1 MPAEPGGKPQ
11 EACESTC
18 ESGER
23 WIEQWRRG
31 GDRDECLRQLFTAHF
46 RKVFTFFSGKGFP
59 EEECHD
65 LAQETFLRAFTRLET
80 FRGDARFT
88 TWLFQIMEN
97 VRRNA
102 LRDQTAQKRQGQEVP
117 LEVFADPES
126 PAEMAR
132 ILAIDEPGPLERIL
146 AWERSSRLREA
157 IQGLPNQMRRCV
169 ELRVEQDLKYRDIAD
184 VLEVSIDT
192 VKAHLFQARHIL
204 RGELG
209 DPA

>member
-1 MPAEPGGKPQ
+1 MRSMPAERCPEDREP
-11 EACESTC
+11 
-18 ESGER
+18 GER
-23 WIEQWRRG
+23 WIELLRRG
-31 GDRDECLRQLFTAHF
+31 GDREECLRQLFAVHY
-46 RKVFTFFSGKGFP
+46 RRVFTFFAGRGFP
-59 EEECHD
+59 EEECSD
-65 LAQETFLRAFTRLET
+65 LAQETFLRAFTRLDT
-80 FRGDARFT
+80 FRGEARFT

-102 LRDQTAQKRQGQEVP
+102 LRDRTAQKRQGQEVP
-117 LEVFADPES
+117 LEVLVDPES
-126 PAEMAR
+126 PTELVR
-132 ILAIDEPGPLERIL
+132 GLAVEDPGPLDRVL
-146 AWERSSRLREA
+146 AGEQSRRLRHA

-169 ELRVEQDLKYRDIAD
+169 ELRVEQDLKYRDIAE